1 MANRNVNLTD
11 EQKQR
16 NSQILARLQDEQ
28 KRLIEETRALQ
39 AQYRR
44 QVRSQ
49 RGHGHMDD
57 QEDDLE

>member
-1 MANRNVNLTD
+1 MANRDVNLTD
-11 EQKQR
+11 EQKER
-16 NSQILARLQDEQ
+16 NNQILARLQDEQ

-49 RGHGHMDD
+49 RAHGHADGL
-57 QEDDLE
+57 EDGIE